1 MYKLSQYS
9 FLRVLGKWFDL
20 LAETVKQWPIFLVY
34 ALYITL
40 ISAVF
45 GRWTYACQQGM
56 AADWCYVPSGNAYIS
71 VTWITAF
78 YLLMF
83 YLIGSFIFDIHDC
96 MFKNSV
102 FKWHNVWKTGKQ
114 KAKNILVICAIIIS
128 FIVSISMAVYII
140 RRPANPDFRIEFIF
154 FLIAFMFLLVPMFMI
169 RCSACFAYYMNTGSF
184 SAAKVYDETSGK
196 SYISVALFLLLMITV
211 LALNMRS
218 ISSLGGLMRSYNNF
232 GTALFT
238 DFIGNLLV
246 LISIAVFLML
256 FQAQYVQMEKDIAV
270 SAELSA
276 NETVTKIADEDSSA
290 DTAPV
295 RKKKQSVKS
304 ASKKKN
310 KRKTKAK

>member
-20 LAETVKQWPIFLVY
+20 LAETVKKWQIFLIY
-34 ALYITL
+34 ALCITFL
-40 ISAVF
+40 SAVF
-45 GRWTYACQQGM
+45 SRWTYACQQG
-56 AADWCYVPSGNAYIS
+56 AAAAWCYVPSANVYLS
-71 VTWITAF
+71 VVWIAVF

-83 YLIGSFIFDIHDC
+83 YLIGSFVFDIHNC
-96 MFKNSV
+96 SFKNSV
-102 FKWHNVWKTGKQ
+102 FKWQNVWKIGKH

-128 FIVSISMAVYII
+128 FIISISLAIYII

-196 SYISVALFLLLMITV
+196 SYISVVMFLLLMIIV

-218 ISSLGGLMRSYNNF
+218 ISSLGNLMHNYNNL

-238 DFIGNLLV
+238 DFIGNLLMLV
-246 LISIAVFLML
+246 SIAVFLML
-256 FQAQYVQMEKDIAV
+256 FQAQYIQMEKGIAA
-270 SAELSA
+270 SAESVTGEA
-276 NETVTKIADEDSSA
+276 ETKIPSEDFSVEATSA
-290 DTAPV
+290 G
-295 RKKKQSVKS
+295 KKKQSVKS